1 MYICSDLHYI
11 LKPFLG
17 GMHPHVVLKD
27 VLSLIFPQSFFKM
40 LTGIYCVYYLSGAM
54 LSAFC
59 ELIDLIPTTN
69 LQSMYYYHPYLIDE
83 LIETQKC

>member
-1 MYICSDLHYI
+1 MLRSSLHF
-11 LKPFLG
+11 KAFFFFF
-17 GMHPHVVLKD
+17 GMHPRVVLKD
-27 VLSLIFPQSFFKM
+27 ILSLVFPQSFFKM
-40 LTGIYCVYYLSGAM
+40 VTGIYCVYHLPGAM

-83 LIETQKC
+83 LIETQK